1 MRHNTHSSRRVLM
14 VGIGSLLEEG
24 VVSLLAQEQDV
35 LVWNINYADEGTFV
49 QDVLSTRPD
58 VIVFHEAGVLDS
70 DRIFD
75 LLRAIPTLETLRVI
89 ILRSS
94 STAMD
99 LYEKRTINATD
110 SRGLLALVLSTD
122 HAEATD

>member
-1 MRHNTHSSRRVLM
+1 M

-24 VVSLLAQEQDV
+24 VESLLAQEQDV
-35 LVWNINYADEGTFV
+35 LVWNVNYADEGTFV

-58 VIVFHEAGVLDS
+58 VIVFHEAGALDS

-94 STAMD
+94 SPAMD
-99 LYEKRTINATD
+99 LYEKRTVNATD

-122 HAEATD
+122 HAEAQ

>member
-1 MRHNTHSSRRVLM
+1 MSHNNYSSRRVLM

-24 VVSLLAQEQDV
+24 VESLLAQEQDV
-35 LVWNINYADEGTFV
+35 LVWNVNYTDEGTFV
-49 QDVLSTRPD
+49 QDVLRTRPD
-58 VIVFHEAGVLDS
+58 VIVFHEARALDS

-94 STAMD
+94 SAAID
-99 LYEKRTINATD
+99 LYEKRRVNAI
-110 SRGLLALVLSTD
+110 SSQLLLSLVRSVD
-122 HAEATD
+122 GAEAQ